1 MHKDQGIK
9 GNDTW
14 LAVGFIFCL
23 FFGISSVAQTGSGA
37 PQLTSINPA
46 TVTAGSTG
54 FTLAVAG
61 NNFANNAVV
70 LVNGNARPTTY
81 VSAIQLRATIPSS
94 DLTAVGQLNVSVSNP
109 GVGGGVSLPLS
120 LAITSTPIPLLGS
133 ISPAKVVAGGPS
145 FTLIIDGSNFASDS
159 VAQINGTSR
168 VTTVVNSNQ
177 LATTLTDT
185 DISASG
191 FPNMTVFSPSTGV
204 TSNATP
210 LTVFRYGDLN
220 FDNTVDIVD
229 LVVLANY
236 LAGNLTLLDPITA
249 DLNLD
254 GFIDLTDQDIL
265 GNYLA
270 GNIRTLPASL
280 PPLIYHISPGKIVAG
295 GSSLTITV
303 NGKHFPHNSVVQI
316 NGASRATTFVT
327 PLQLTA
333 TILASDIAAS
343 GFLNVT
349 VLAPSTGTI
358 SNTSRLTVFRYGD
371 LNFDNT
377 IDSSDLVVLVNYLA
391 GNLTLLD
398 PITADLN
405 LDGFIDSTDQDILA
419 NYLAGNIPSLPA
431 SLPPSIQNIS
441 PGKIVA
447 GSPSFNLTVNG
458 KDFPHNSLVQ
468 INGASRS
475 TILVTTRQ
483 LTATILNSDIAA
495 SGFPNVTV
503 LSPSTGAT
511 SNAAPLTVFRYCD
524 LNFDNVIDISDTVL
538 FANYLASRVTLL
550 DPSPADVNLDG
561 HIDILDLFLCE
572 NYLAGNIHSLP
583 VAAGDFSISA
593 SPASMTITAGDS
605 ASYTISTAG
614 LNGSSSNVELSF
626 NGLPTDNASL
636 SPPVIIGNGTST
648 LTVSTTSA
656 TPAGFYSIT
665 ITGTSGAFTHSTTV
679 TLSVDAPLPPDTCG
693 ATRDEVG
700 RPPQP
705 CLSN

>member
-1 MHKDQGIK
+1 
-9 GNDTW
+9 
-14 LAVGFIFCL
+14 
-23 FFGISSVAQTGSGA
+23 
-37 PQLTSINPA
+37 
-46 TVTAGSTG
+46 
-54 FTLAVAG
+54 
-61 NNFANNAVV
+61 
-70 LVNGNARPTTY
+70 
-81 VSAIQLRATIPSS
+81 
-94 DLTAVGQLNVSVSNP
+94 
-109 GVGGGVSLPLS
+109 
-120 LAITSTPIPLLGS
+120 
-133 ISPAKVVAGGPS
+133 
-145 FTLIIDGSNFASDS
+145 
-159 VAQINGTSR
+159 
-168 VTTVVNSNQ
+168 
-177 LATTLTDT
+177 
-185 DISASG
+185 
-191 FPNMTVFSPSTGV
+191 MT
-204 TSNATP
+204 
-210 LTVFRYGDLN
+210 
-220 FDNTVDIVD
+220 
-229 LVVLANY
+229 NY
-236 LAGNLTLLDPITA
+236 LAGNLTLLDSSPA

-254 GFIDLTDQDIL
+254 GFIDLTD
-265 GNYLA
+265 
-270 GNIRTLPASL
+270 
-280 PPLIYHISPGKIVAG
+280 
-295 GSSLTITV
+295 V
-303 NGKHFPHNSVVQI
+303 N
-316 NGASRATTFVT
+316 
-327 PLQLTA
+327 
-333 TILASDIAAS
+333 
-343 GFLNVT
+343 
-349 VLAPSTGTI
+349 
-358 SNTSRLTVFRYGD
+358 
-371 LNFDNT
+371 
-377 IDSSDLVVLVNYLA
+377 
-391 GNLTLLD
+391 
-398 PITADLN
+398 
-405 LDGFIDSTDQDILA
+405 ILA
-419 NYLAGNIPSLPA
+419 NFLAGNIPSLPA
-431 SLPPSIQNIS
+431 SLPPSIENIS

-447 GSPSFNLTVNG
+447 GGPSFNLTVNG
-458 KDFPHNSLVQ
+458 KDFPHNSVVQ

-475 TILVTTRQ
+475 TIFVTTRQ

-538 FANYLASRVTLL
+538 FANYLAGRVTLL